1 LLIYTKAKLKKSIFI
16 LSFIILS
23 GTIFGQ
29 KAEFLHILYKQLNQ
43 SDGLANNSLL
53 TITQDDK
60 GYIWVVTQYDGIQR
74 YDGVRF
80 QRFGQQF
87 VDTISHFSKVRNLN
101 FEHGQLIAQ
110 VDDSYYRFNYADG
123 KFYQITVGAD
133 KKYSFVNN
141 EGTRYTLT
149 PVYVK
154 LEYIQ
159 TPERNAVLKLPSPN
173 AGSRSYVAYD
183 QYDGK
188 YWVAYYGQLVSLD
201 IKSGKAV
208 LVSQD
213 NYPELYEL
221 FDKMGRHGFSNIYC
235 DSDRNLWLNNWVGV
249 LARYNLN
256 TRKYY
261 IYSMETGRRTNML
274 RNYNAGVT
282 AFFEDNHHQVWIG
295 SLGAGLMKYDKE
307 EDLFRFFASDGKA
320 TEDIFNS
327 EIRAFYQ
334 DKHENIWLGTSN
346 GIRIFNPYRA
356 EITVLNVR
364 IKDFEQAITRNNS
377 IEYAVQ
383 LKNGDI
389 WVATWGN
396 GVIVYDAELRIKK
409 HYLFDDETSNMV
421 WTIIEDKDDMVWLGC
436 QAGNIRRF
444 NKKTQRF
451 EAPTKILNNISTIH
465 GTVMDEEGNIYFG
478 MNNGS
483 IAKWDRAH
491 KKFSLKRNG
500 EKNQGVSR
508 MITSIKL
515 DSNQKLWARTQRYL
529 YCFDNKTLVCKY
541 SIPLVPL
548 HLTIYKVG
556 IEQGMTQYN
565 DSLFVLASYFGK
577 FGIFNVKSK
586 NFAPLTLKENLAL
599 ARILEVRKDGIGN
612 IWFTTSNA
620 LYRLN
625 PQHQLNN
632 FVADKGLITSSFSKS
647 SSSVMSDGR

>member
-1 LLIYTKAKLKKSIFI
+1 MF
-16 LSFIILS
+16 
-23 GTIFGQ
+23 
-29 KAEFLHILYKQLNQ
+29 
-43 SDGLANNSLL
+43 
-53 TITQDDK
+53 
-60 GYIWVVTQYDGIQR
+60 
-74 YDGVRF
+74 
-80 QRFGQQF
+80 
-87 VDTISHFSKVRNLN
+87 
-101 FEHGQLIAQ
+101 
-110 VDDSYYRFNYADG
+110 
-123 KFYQITVGAD
+123 
-133 KKYSFVNN
+133 
-141 EGTRYTLT
+141 
-149 PVYVK
+149 
-154 LEYIQ
+154 
-159 TPERNAVLKLPSPN
+159 
-173 AGSRSYVAYD
+173 
-183 QYDGK
+183 
-188 YWVAYYGQLVSLD
+188 
-201 IKSGKAV
+201 
-208 LVSQD
+208 
-213 NYPELYEL
+213 
-221 FDKMGRHGFSNIYC
+221 
-235 DSDRNLWLNNWVGV
+235 
-249 LARYNLN
+249 
-256 TRKYY
+256 
-261 IYSMETGRRTNML
+261 
-274 RNYNAGVT
+274 
-282 AFFEDNHHQVWIG
+282 
-295 SLGAGLMKYDKE
+295 
-307 EDLFRFFASDGKA
+307 
-320 TEDIFNS
+320 
-327 EIRAFYQ
+327 
-334 DKHENIWLGTSN
+334 
-346 GIRIFNPYRA
+346 
-356 EITVLNVR
+356 
-364 IKDFEQAITRNNS
+364 
-377 IEYAVQ
+377 
-383 LKNGDI
+383 
-389 WVATWGN
+389 
-396 GVIVYDAELRIKK
+396 
-409 HYLFDDETSNMV
+409 

-599 ARILEVRKDGIGN
+599 ARILEVRKDGIGI